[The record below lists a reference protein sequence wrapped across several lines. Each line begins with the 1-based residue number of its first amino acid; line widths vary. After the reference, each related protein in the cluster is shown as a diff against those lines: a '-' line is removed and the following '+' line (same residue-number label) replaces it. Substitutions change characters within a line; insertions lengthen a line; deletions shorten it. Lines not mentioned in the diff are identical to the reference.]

1 MASPQ
6 AQRNAR
12 RGAARVS
19 PSALFLPIGAG
30 LGYACAAIAIK
41 RALGAGASGGGVN
54 LLCNG
59 VMALLFQLLWL
70 LPGRVSDPTQLLAPL
85 GCGVLF
91 FLGQVFTF
99 RAISSGDISVA
110 TPLLGTKVIL
120 VALFSLLFIGKPL
133 PGLWW
138 IASLLAS
145 IGIALI
151 SYAPG
156 GLHHRLA
163 VTVGLSFS
171 AAAVYALTDV
181 FVQKWVPSVGYSR
194 FAPVMFGTM
203 GSLSLVYLPGLFSSP
218 VDASAHSQRRFLNG
232 FPKGSRPWLFLGA
245 LLLAFQSLAMYSAI
259 GLHGS
264 ATLTNI
270 LYGSRCLWS
279 VLLVWILGTVAGD
292 FSPREGRFAI
302 MARRLVGA
310 LLLFGAMALVLH

>member
-1 MASPQ
+1 M
-6 AQRNAR
+6 
-12 RGAARVS
+12 S

-41 RALGAGASGGGVN
+41 RALGAGASGSGVN

-70 LPGRVSDPTQLLAPL
+70 LPGRVTDPALLLAPMC
-85 GCGVLF
+85 CGVLF

-110 TPLLGTKVIL
+110 TPLLGTKVVL
-120 VALFSLLFIGKPL
+120 VALFSVFLIGKPL

-138 IASLLAS
+138 IASILAS
-145 IGIALI
+145 VGIALI
-151 SYAPG
+151 SFTPG
-156 GLHHRLA
+156 GNHRRLA
-163 VTVGLSFS
+163 VTVGWSFS
-171 AAAVYALTDV
+171 AATFFALTDV
-181 FVQKWVPSVGYSR
+181 YVQKWVPSVGYSR
-194 FAPVMFGTM
+194 FAPVMFGST
-203 GSLSLVYLPGLFSSP
+203 GIFSLIYFPSFLMAMRGNTPDNERCFLSGYPEASL
-218 VDASAHSQRRFLNG
+218 
-232 FPKGSRPWLFLGA
+232 PWLFGGA
-245 LLLAFQSLAMYSAI
+245 LLLAVQSLAMYTAI

-292 FSPREGRFAI
+292 FSSDEKRFGI
-302 MARRLVGA
+302 LARRFLGA
-310 LLLFGAMALVLH
+310 VLLLGAMALVLR